1 MKKKNFIDGAIISP
15 LCLIVCKILG
25 LVYVIPF
32 YKIIGSKGG
41 ALYSYAYSIYAVFLN
56 LSTVGIPSA
65 IAKIIS
71 EYDTLSFKYLKDKS
85 YNIAKKMLS
94 FIGIISFCIMF
105 LFSDLIAKGIIGG
118 VTGGNTVESV
128 SIAIKVV
135 SLALLVVPRLS
146 ILKGYFIGNRYLR
159 EGSISGI
166 IEQFVRVLVII
177 CGSYITVKVFNL
189 DVEYA
194 VYVAVLGASVGAFVS
209 YVYLKKKSLPILKNN
224 EEAEITDEEAKVTNK
239 MLIKKIVVYAI
250 PFVIISM
257 LQSAYNVVDTFTVV
271 KTLTNIGFSAEV
283 AETTIGV
290 ISTWGSKL
298 NMIVVSISI
307 GITSSLIPNV
317 VGSYTKG
324 DFKDINDKIN
334 LTFKMLI
341 YLTVPMAIGMS
352 FLSLPIWHVFY
363 GVDELSTSIF
373 KYYILQVILYGL
385 FTTLTTITQSMNQ
398 SKITIG
404 SLIISFVIKLVLNV
418 PMMYLLSYV
427 GAPAYYGPIITDVLS
442 ILIVLIG
449 VLGVLSKKYNFSY
462 MELFPYTLKVIVSL
476 SAMLVVLSLL
486 KLIYFDNVTVLSAII
501 TIVIYTVVGG
511 FTYFYVSSK
520 FKLLNQI
527 LGDNYFSKL
536 KNKFIKKGKENV

>member
-1 MKKKNFIDGAIISP
+1 M
-15 LCLIVCKILG
+15 
-25 LVYVIPF
+25 
-32 YKIIGSKGG
+32 
-41 ALYSYAYSIYAVFLN
+41 FLN

-224 EEAEITDEEAKVTNK
+224 EEAKITDEEAKVTNK

-271 KTLTNIGFSAEV
+271 
-283 AETTIGV
+283 
-290 ISTWGSKL
+290 
-298 NMIVVSISI
+298 M
-307 GITSSLIPNV
+307 P
-317 VGSYTKG
+317 
-324 DFKDINDKIN
+324 D
-334 LTFKMLI
+334 
-341 YLTVPMAIGMS
+341 
-352 FLSLPIWHVFY
+352 
-363 GVDELSTSIF
+363 
-373 KYYILQVILYGL
+373 
-385 FTTLTTITQSMNQ
+385 
-398 SKITIG
+398 
-404 SLIISFVIKLVLNV
+404 
-418 PMMYLLSYV
+418 
-427 GAPAYYGPIITDVLS
+427 GA
-442 ILIVLIG
+442 
-449 VLGVLSKKYNFSY
+449 F
-462 MELFPYTLKVIVSL
+462 
-476 SAMLVVLSLL
+476 
-486 KLIYFDNVTVLSAII
+486 
-501 TIVIYTVVGG
+501 
-511 FTYFYVSSK
+511 
-520 FKLLNQI
+520 
-527 LGDNYFSKL
+527 
-536 KNKFIKKGKENV
+536 